1 MHEVVPSFVL
11 CAFLDIAL
19 VFLEFAI
26 NGTLIAKK
34 GGDALL
40 FDTIGFCES
49 LVESLQFSFCG
60 NGGADTVVEHQEED
74 AQHGKYG
81 VEAGIKDAYALVM
94 LLLQEELLLFDDG

>member
-1 MHEVVPSFVL
+1 MGWIL
-11 CAFLDIAL
+11 GD
-19 VFLEFAI
+19 LE
-26 NGTLIAKK
+26 GLGLTIAKK

-40 FDTIGFCES
+40 FDTIGFGES

-81 VEAGIKDAYALVM
+81 VEAGKKDF
-94 LLLQEELLLFDDG
+94 LFG